1 MPTNMPAAPWA
12 YITYIITYIAYIIT
26 YVAYLITYITYNRAY
41 ITSIFLDTC
50 RHIPP
55 WTIET
60 HEQWTWCTNCDT
72 WTVQQ
77 DNLCNLHCSLRVI
90 HFIYVFCV
98 SYIAYHSLRVI
109 HCVSYIACHTRVV
122 DQCLKFDHRK
132 EGFIVIWEPKYFII
146 WHGKKFHQIL
156 GVDAVH
162 MKILHQIT
170 SNIASKMTSNP
181 WCWCSLRENIA
192 STFEGSR
199 IFCRRTCSS
208 P

>member
-72 WTVQQ
+72 WTMNMMHELWYMNCATGQPMQ
-77 DNLCNLHCSLRVI
+77 FTLQLACHTFYIRFLRVI
-90 HFIYVFCV
+90 HSVSFIAC
-98 SYIAYHSLRVI
+98 HTLRII
-109 HCVSYIACHTRVV
+109 HCVSYKGRWSVFEIRP
-122 DQCLKFDHRK
+122 Q
-132 EGFIVIWEPKYFII
+132 EGRFY
-146 WHGKKFHQIL
+146 
-156 GVDAVH
+156 
-162 MKILHQIT
+162 
-170 SNIASKMTSNP
+170 SY
-181 WCWCSLRENIA
+181 LR
-192 STFEGSR
+192 T
-199 IFCRRTCSS
+199 
-208 P
+208 